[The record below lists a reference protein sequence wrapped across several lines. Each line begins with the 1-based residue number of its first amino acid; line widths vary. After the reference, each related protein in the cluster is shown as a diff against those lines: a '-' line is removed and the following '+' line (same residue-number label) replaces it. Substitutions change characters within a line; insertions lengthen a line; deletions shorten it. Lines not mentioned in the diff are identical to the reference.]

1 MAIRICGGFNKMKR
15 FLTLLTILLVAVA
28 ATGRMEAQLL
38 QSTNKVGTTAAQF
51 LKIGAGSRAIGMG
64 GAYAAVGTDL
74 YSVYWNPAG
83 IATNPNS
90 TQFTFNHAEW
100 LADMKYD
107 FAAASFR
114 MEGMGVFTASV
125 TSFSVPEEKVRTFE
139 NPEGD
144 GRTWDASSLAIG
156 VGFARALTDRFSV
169 GMNVKYVSESVWNS
183 TATGFA
189 FDVGTLYRTPF
200 NDLMIGASISNFGS
214 TMSLDGRDVQ
224 FNTDPNNNLDSGP
237 NNVPALYET
246 DEFDLPLTFRIGLA
260 MDVIKTRFIR
270 ITTAVDAAHPN
281 DNTEYVNSGL
291 ELAYD
296 ETFMVRVGYKSLFKE
311 DSEEGLTFGA
321 GLNYNIAG
329 NFKVQINYGYADFGR
344 LEDVQ
349 FFDIGL
355 VF

>member
-1 MAIRICGGFNKMKR
+1 MKR
-15 FLTLLTILLVAVA
+15 IFITLTAIVMTVMF
-28 ATGRMEAQLL
+28 TGRVDAQLFTT
-38 QSTNKVGTTAAQF
+38 TNKVGTTAAQF
-51 LKIGAGSRAIGMG
+51 LKIGAGARATGMG
-64 GAYAAVGTDL
+64 GAYAAVGNDL

-83 IATNPNS
+83 IATNRNT

-114 MEGMGVFTASV
+114 LEGMGTFTASV

-144 GRTWDASSLAIG
+144 GRTWDAGSIAIG
-156 VGFARALTDRFSV
+156 VGFARELTDRFSV
-169 GMNVKYVSESVWNS
+169 GINAKYISESIWNS
-183 TATGFA
+183 SATGFA

-214 TMSLDGRDVQ
+214 TMSLDGRDIQ
-224 FNTDPNNNLDSGP
+224 FNDDPDGDLDSGP
-237 NNVPALYET
+237 NNIPAEYDT
-246 DEFDLPLTFRIGLA
+246 DNFDLPLTFRIGLA
-260 MDVIKTRFIR
+260 MDVLKNRFIR
-270 ITTAVDAAHPN
+270 VTAAVDATHPN

-296 ETFMVRVGYKSLFKE
+296 ETFFVRVGYKSLFKE
-311 DSEEGLTFGA
+311 NSEEGLTFG
-321 GLNYNIAG
+321 GGINYHIAG
-329 NFKVQINYGYADFGR
+329 GFKVQINYGYADYGR